1 MVSFTGVNFSG
12 KMMKPINEIDQPAIF
27 SQLCEYLGTDAEFY
41 ERSVDIFDDFTYN
54 EVLTALNN
62 FDKEV
67 KENV

>member
-1 MVSFTGVNFSG
+1 
-12 KMMKPINEIDQPAIF
+12 MKQINEIDQPEIF
-27 SQLCEYLGTDAEFY
+27 CQLCEYLGTDNEFY

-62 FDKEV
+62 FDEEV